1 LLLNLNAFGDQLES
15 DVEISAFIDLTA
27 KQDQQ
32 DELKESIE
40 NISGVETVTYQS
52 KEEGLDNLIE
62 NLGDN
67 GEVFE
72 SLKDENPLS
81 DAFLVKTTDP
91 QDVNDVAKQI
101 QQLDNV
107 QDVEFAEDTVNRLFK
122 VLEIARNVGLALVVG
137 LL

>member
-1 LLLNLNAFGDQLES
+1 
-15 DVEISAFIDLTA
+15 
-27 KQDQQ
+27 
-32 DELKESIE
+32 
-40 NISGVETVTYQS
+40 VTYQS

-137 LL
+137 LLFTAMFL